1 MRICI
6 IHVSLLA
13 GTLLGHSQGTFI
25 NLNFEEGYLP
35 PVTTGYEPVSI
46 ALPGWTVLRG
56 TNVETQI
63 SRNGYG
69 PGAQS
74 FVSINETRVWPI
86 FADQY
91 YLSFTR
97 DGRDLIST
105 SIYQTGVIPAGT
117 MSLQFLTALVWFPGD
132 MEVSV
137 NGTSLPLQVLNST
150 PASALIGADISAYAG
165 QAVELRITSLPYQE
179 GRGINTYLDN
189 IEFSPLPVPEPS
201 AIASFLLGSGLLIWH
216 RRAKRRDT

>member
-1 MRICI
+1 MKNHI
-6 IHVSLLA
+6 ILAWLLA
-13 GTLLGHSQGTFI
+13 GTLLGHSQGAFI

-35 PVTTGYEPVSI
+35 PETTGFEPVAI
-46 ALPGWTVLRG
+46 ALPGWTVLWG

-86 FADQY
+86 FADRY

-105 SIYQTGVIPAGT
+105 AIYQTGVVPTGT

-137 NGTSLPLQVLNST
+137 SGTSLPLQVLNST
-150 PASALIGADISAYAG
+150 PTSALIGADLSAYAG
-165 QAVELRITSLPYQE
+165 QTVELRFTSLPYQE
-179 GRGINTYLDN
+179 GRGINTYLDK
-189 IEFSPLPVPEPS
+189 IEFSTQPVPEPS
-201 AIASFLLGSGLLIWH
+201 VVALFILGSGGLFLASW
-216 RRAKRRDT
+216 RRRMGR